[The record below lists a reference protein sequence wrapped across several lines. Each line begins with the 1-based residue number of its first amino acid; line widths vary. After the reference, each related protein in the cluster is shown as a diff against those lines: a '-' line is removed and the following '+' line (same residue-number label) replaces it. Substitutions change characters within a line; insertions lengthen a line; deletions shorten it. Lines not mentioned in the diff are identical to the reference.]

1 MFIWGSGGEV
11 LDVVFNTNTYI
22 QIRIY
27 FNIFMTTIRKSVFTL
42 GMLFLLIGIW
52 AQEKPDTL
60 KLSVMDAQN
69 YALEFNRS
77 VQSSKI
83 DIEIAKKVVM
93 ETTAIGLPQ
102 FAVTANY
109 QHIFVVPEL
118 SFPVTGY
125 TQTELIPAT
134 PVEGLEQFQS
144 IGGLNQYLYTGPGIP
159 LGTKDN
165 TTFNFTLSQLIFS
178 GEYIV
183 GLQAVKIFKEVSE
196 KAYLKS
202 ELTTK
207 ESVATSYYLLLVLQ
221 ENLRVLKQSVEL
233 MDKTYG
239 EIEQMNLQGFVED
252 TDVDQ
257 LKINKSNLQ
266 NLIQSL
272 HGQYNVAQKLL
283 KFQLGLDFTQP
294 LELTENLDG
303 IVNQSNFQ
311 YLFPGG
317 FTVGSS
323 IDYRIMEN
331 QVQLQSANLRR
342 AQSMYLPTI
351 AGFYQHQEMT
361 NEPAFNFQPK
371 DVLGVSLN
379 LPILTSGQRLSKV
392 SQGKLNLE
400 KAVLSKEMAEQSLIM
415 EYETAKNAYQTAYLN
430 FSNNKESLVLSEKI
444 YNKNIV
450 KFKEGVATSLD
461 LTQSQS
467 QYLTA
472 ESNYYNSI
480 IALLQAKA
488 KMDRILATN

>member
-1 MFIWGSGGEV
+1 
-11 LDVVFNTNTYI
+11 
-22 QIRIY
+22 
-27 FNIFMTTIRKSVFTL
+27 MTTINKSLFTL
-42 GMLFLLIGIW
+42 GILFLSVGVF
-52 AQEKPDTL
+52 AQEKQDTL
-60 KLSVMDAQN
+60 KLSVLDAQK
-69 YALEFNRS
+69 YALDYNRS
-77 VQSSKI
+77 IQSSKI

-109 QHIFVVPEL
+109 QHIFKVPVL
-118 SFPVTGY
+118 SFGSSGFSSAMLPEVTDNPNFVSY
-125 TQTELIPAT
+125 PSENVP
-134 PVEGLEQFQS
+134 GLWEYYYS
-144 IGGLNQYLYTGPGIP
+144 SPGIP

-183 GLQAVKIFKEVSE
+183 GLQAARIFKEVSE
-196 KAYLKS
+196 KAYVKS

-207 ESVATSYYLLLVLQ
+207 ESVASSYYLVLVVK
-221 ENLRVLKQSVEL
+221 ENLRVLNNSVEV

-239 EIEQMNLQGFVED
+239 EIEQMNVQGFIES

-272 HGQYNVAQKLL
+272 KGQYEVAQKLL
-283 KFQLGLDFTQP
+283 KFQLGIDFSQAV
-294 LELTENLDG
+294 ELTENLDG
-303 IVNQSNFQ
+303 IVNQNNFQ
-311 YLFPGG
+311 YLFPGE
-317 FTVGSS
+317 FSVGNS
-323 IDYRIMEN
+323 IDLKIMEN
-331 QVQLQSANLRR
+331 QVELQSANLRR
-342 AQSMYLPTI
+342 AQSAYLPSI

-361 NEPAFNFQPK
+361 NAPAFNFQPK
-371 DVLGVSLN
+371 DVMGLTMN

-392 SQGKLNLE
+392 SQGKLNLA
-400 KAVLSKEMAEQSLIM
+400 KANLNKEMVEQSIIM
-415 EYETAKNAYQTAYLN
+415 EYETARNEYQTAFMN
-430 FSNNKESLVLSEKI
+430 FNNNKESLELSEKI
-444 YNKNIV
+444 YNKNII
-450 KFKEGVATSLD
+450 KFKEGVASSLE

-488 KMDRILATN
+488 KMDRILASN